1 MSSAVKPRVA
11 RVGWSRQSD
20 RKGQKGNSGKRGD
33 PAGQARVEAYALL
46 ISVFLWQRTLRES
59 QGALAIM
66 GDALGVLHDA
76 RRFRAKDKV
85 LNLIMAEL
93 ALIIAPMGQ
102 ELRTAH
108 LWTQRNSTCDL
119 LSRLAEG
126 KGVPEKLTTTMRTK
140 RKAMRCQLLGKAPV
154 SQIHDA

>member
-1 MSSAVKPRVA
+1 MHLAKQRPSVA
-11 RVGWSRQSD
+11 Q
-20 RKGQKGNSGKRGD
+20 
-33 PAGQARVEAYALL
+33 
-46 ISVFLWQRTLRES
+46 SVFLWQRTLRES

-76 RRFRAKDKV
+76 RRFKAKDKV
-85 LNLIMAEL
+85 LNIMAEL
-93 ALIIAPMGQ
+93 APIIAPMGQ

-126 KGVPEKLTTTMRTK
+126 KGVPDKLTTTMRTK
-140 RKAMRCQLLGKAPV
+140 RKAMKYQLLGKAPV
-154 SQIHDA
+154 SRSQDA

>member
-1 MSSAVKPRVA
+1 MPTLQEKLFKELEVR
-11 RVGWSRQSD
+11 SD
-20 RKGQKGNSGKRGD
+20 
-33 PAGQARVEAYALL
+33 ALL
-46 ISVFLWQRTLRES
+46 CDSPMAGGFTSTYQENPFQRLANEHGTSMFNRSCLES

-126 KGVPEKLTTTMRTK
+126 KGVPVVGASRLD
-140 RKAMRCQLLGKAPV
+140 RCARES
-154 SQIHDA
+154 SQDA

>member
-1 MSSAVKPRVA
+1 M
-11 RVGWSRQSD
+11 
-20 RKGQKGNSGKRGD
+20 
-33 PAGQARVEAYALL
+33 L
-46 ISVFLWQRTLRES
+46 SVFLWQRTLRDS
-59 QGALAIM
+59 HGALAIM

-76 RRFRAKDKV
+76 RQFKAKDKV

-93 ALIIAPMGQ
+93 ALMVAPMGQ

-126 KGVPEKLTTTMRTK
+126 HAVPANLAATMRTT
-140 RKAMRCQLLGKAPV
+140 RKPMKFQLLGVQSEPTEKPLGR
-154 SQIHDA
+154 SE